1 MNFERFI
8 RERFEAGTHDSEGQ
22 FTVDLRKASDK
33 VAAFA
38 LPSDSHYLL
47 KVVQVAHRLRTDEIR
62 VDIVLPP
69 DPDSHDAP
77 DNPQAADGDL
87 LNREAA
93 IETAQALGAWLARHT
108 RSLTSHHAA
117 RLQHLFIG

>member
-1 MNFERFI
+1 MKIDAIPPSRPLPA
-8 RERFEAGTHDSEGQ
+8 RKTGSPTAPKQPAPRPDDSYH
-22 FTVDLRKASDK
+22 S
-33 VAAFA
+33 
-38 LPSDSHYLL
+38 P
-47 KVVQVAHRLRTDEIR
+47 DEIR